1 MQKLVRLAHISD
13 VHLPNVAGFSPR
25 HLNLKRGLGFINWQR
40 KRRFIHLQSTV
51 DLLLEDLRQQEFDHL
66 AVSGDLANLGLPSE
80 LEAAATWLK
89 QLGNPSD
96 VSVIPG
102 NHDIYCPLSSDQ
114 GTERWQDY
122 MSNIPDVARQAGP
135 SSASGFPYVRRL
147 GDVAL
152 IGVNSAVPTPPGIA
166 SGQVGMEQLER
177 LQMILFELAEEGCF
191 RLVMIHHPPLPG
203 QASKRRA
210 LKDAADLQ
218 SLIADAGAELIIHG
232 HNHRSM
238 LAHVDGASGAIPVVG
253 VPSFSATYGPKS
265 GELAA
270 YNIYEISKI
279 PSGYSIALEQRGLK
293 RDAEGVM
300 CLRREKISG
309 VMHKQN

>member
-1 MQKLVRLAHISD
+1 MQKLFRLAHISD

-25 HLNLKRGLGFINWQR
+25 HWNLKRGLGFINWQR
-40 KRRFIHLQSTV
+40 KRRFIHLQSTI

-80 LEAAATWLK
+80 LAAGAAWLTH
-89 QLGNPSD
+89 LGSPSD

-102 NHDIYCPLSSDQ
+102 NHDIYCPLWSDP
-114 GTERWQDY
+114 GTERWRDY
-122 MSNIPDVARQAGP
+122 MSNMPDAARQSGP
-135 SSASGFPYVRRL
+135 SSARGFPYVRRF

-166 SGQVGMEQLER
+166 SGQLGMEQMER
-177 LQMILFELAEEGCF
+177 LQVILFALAEEGCC

-203 QASKRRA
+203 QAPKRRA
-210 LKDAADLQ
+210 LRDAAELQ
-218 SLIADAGAELIIHG
+218 SLLEDAGAELVIHG

-238 LAHVDGASGAIPVVG
+238 LEHVDGRNGIIPVVG

-270 YNIYEISKI
+270 YNIYEISKTS
-279 PSGYSIALEQRGLK
+279 SGYGIAFEQRGLK
-293 RDAEGVM
+293 RDTGGVM
-300 CLRREKISG
+300 RLRQEQISG

>member
-1 MQKLVRLAHISD
+1 MQKLFRLAHISD
-13 VHLPNVAGFSPR
+13 VHLPNVARFSPR
-25 HLNLKRGLGFINWQR
+25 HWNLKRALGFINWQR

-80 LEAAATWLK
+80 LEAGAAWLK
-89 QLGNPSD
+89 QLGSPSD
-96 VSVIPG
+96 VSAIPG
-102 NHDIYCPLSSDQ
+102 NHDIYCALWSDR

-122 MSNIPDVARQAGP
+122 MSNMPDVGQQSGP
-135 SSASGFPYVRRL
+135 SSARGFPYVRRL

-166 SGQVGMEQLER
+166 SGQVGMEQMER
-177 LQMILFELAEEGCF
+177 LQVILFELAAEGCF

-203 QASKRRA
+203 QAPQRRA

-218 SLIADAGAELIIHG
+218 SLLKNAGAELVIHG

-238 LAHVDGASGAIPVVG
+238 LVHIDGRSSTIPVVG

-270 YNIYEISKI
+270 YNIYEISRTS
-279 PSGYSIALEQRGLK
+279 SGYSIALEQRGLR
-293 RDAEGVM
+293 RDVEGVTR
-300 CLRREKISG
+300 LWQEEISG